1 MNPAYLFVIISVLC
15 SVSVAHVLRYAKKH
29 FSSVILVITVNYAI
43 AALVALFQANLVGLS
58 IFTLISGCITGLLFI
73 ANFYIYAESVKENG
87 IGASVAAMRTSLII
101 PVGSSVLFFSEKL
114 ALQEILAGFI
124 IVISLYLL
132 QNKSVVTSKSQQ
144 KNRAWLL
151 IILFVLSGLADFS
164 AKVFQENK
172 SGLENPYTFM
182 FIIFTVAFITG
193 FFFLLKDKRT
203 IQQREI
209 LTGIALGIPN
219 LFSSIFL
226 IQALAQLP
234 AVLVYPFANIAVIVF
249 GTLLGYFYWKD
260 KLQQKQWLGIGL
272 AVSALIILIR

>member
-1 MNPAYLFVIISVLC
+1 MNSAYLFVISSVFCSLC
-15 SVSVAHVLRYAKKH
+15 VAHVLRYAKKH

>member
-29 FSSVILVITVNYAI
+29 FSSVIVVLTVNYAI
-43 AALVALFQANLVGLS
+43 AALVASFQANLEGLS
-58 IFTLISGCITGLLFI
+58 IFTLISGCITGILFI

-101 PVGSSVLFFSEKL
+101 PVGSSVLLFNETL
-114 ALQEILAGFI
+114 ELREILAGII
-124 IVISLYLL
+124 IVLSLYLL
-132 QNKSVVTSKSQQ
+132 QNKVLKTSTTEQ
-144 KNRAWLL
+144 KNRSWLL
-151 IILFVLSGLADFS
+151 IVLFVLSGLADFS
-164 AKVFQENK
+164 AKVFHESK

-182 FIIFTVAFITG
+182 FIVFTVSFITG
-193 FFFLLKDKRT
+193 LFFLIKEKRK

-209 LTGIALGIPN
+209 LTGVALGIPN

-226 IQALAQLP
+226 IQALSQLP
-234 AVLVYPFANIAVIVF
+234 AVIVYPFANIAVIIF

>member
-1 MNPAYLFVIISVLC
+1 MNSAYLFVIISVLC

-29 FSSVILVITVNYAI
+29 FTSVIVVITVNYAI
-43 AALVALFQANLVGLS
+43 AALVALFQANLEGLS
-58 IFTLISGCITGLLFI
+58 VFTLISGCITGILFI

-101 PVGSSVLFFSEKL
+101 PVGSSVLFFNESLEV
-114 ALQEILAGFI
+114 QEILAGII
-124 IVISLYLL
+124 IVVSMYLL
-132 QNKSVVTSKSQQ
+132 QSKTQESTTIQQ
-144 KNRAWLL
+144 KNRTWLL
-151 IILFVLSGLADFS
+151 LILFVLSGLADFS
-164 AKVFQENK
+164 AKLFHENK

-182 FIIFTVAFITG
+182 FIVFTVSFITG
-193 FFFLLKDKRT
+193 MVFLLKEKRK

-226 IQALAQLP
+226 IQALANLP
-234 AVLVYPFANIAVIVF
+234 AVIVYPFANIAVIVF

-260 KLQQKQWLGIGL
+260 KLQQKQWFGIGL

>member
-29 FSSVILVITVNYAI
+29 FSSVIVVLTVNYAI
-43 AALVALFQANLVGLS
+43 AALVASFQANLEGLS
-58 IFTLISGCITGLLFI
+58 IFTLISGCITGILFI